1 MLLFDPVFCLQ
12 FPHCGAWYRAKM
24 SLIASEVSAR
34 PQCVPDN
41 ARCLDTSIRRAS
53 SIALELVHSVILAI
67 SDLLREL
74 GRVSN
79 LSNR

>member
-12 FPHCGAWYRAKM
+12 FPHCGAWSKAKM

-34 PQCVPDN
+34 AQCIPDDT
-41 ARCLDTSIRRAS
+41 RCLDTPIRRAS

-67 SDLLREL
+67 SELRREL

-79 LSNR
+79 LSYG

>member
-1 MLLFDPVFCLQ
+1 
-12 FPHCGAWYRAKM
+12 M

-34 PQCVPDN
+34 PQCIQDN
-41 ARCLDTSIRRAS
+41 ARCLDTPIRRAS
-53 SIALELVHSVILAI
+53 IAPELVHSVILAI
-67 SDLLREL
+67 SELRREL